1 MSHPGRF
8 MAASWLHHGCIMHC
22 RIMSTSWPHH
32 GCIIAASWSHL
43 GRIMAESWPP
53 HCCIIAASLP
63 HLGRIMTASWPPH
76 GRPLGKSQQRR
87 PCMHAVTRNSLTGGF
102 SSNSLQKNGIFWDSV
117 SLTDLYPIPTYLQ
130 FSKTAEQLCNWEA
143 ERILDES
150 LHHVGRGVGEGVRLQ
165 QLP

>member
-1 MSHPGRF
+1 MVASWPHHALPHHVHIL
-8 MAASWLHHGCIMHC
+8 AASWLHHC
-22 RIMSTSWPHH
+22 RIMITSWPNHGRIMAASLLHHCCIFATSWPHH
-32 GCIIAASWSHL
+32 DRIMAASWPSS
-43 GRIMAESWPP
+43 RE
-53 HCCIIAASLP
+53 
-63 HLGRIMTASWPPH
+63 
-76 GRPLGKSQQRR
+76 KSTEEA
-87 PCMHAVTRNSLTGGF
+87 MHAVTRNSLTGGF

>member
-43 GRIMAESWPP
+43 GRIMAASLLH
-53 HCCIIAASLP
+53 HCCIFATSWP
-63 HLGRIMTASWPPH
+63 HHDRIMAASWPSS
-76 GRPLGKSQQRR
+76 REKSTEEA
-87 PCMHAVTRNSLTGGF
+87 MHAVTRNSLTGGF